1 MHTVCGK
8 RADRFNQRRI
18 RTQSELFPFGRF
30 YVGKRVRSVARPLRN
45 ATANN
50 NQKSIRSH
58 YMKLFRLIAGVLLA
72 GSMSIAAADLEP
84 WTDYD
89 LSEGVSNVTT
99 VKVDSNRIDTYL
111 EGLSKTWAPS
121 NEVAMELGQI
131 ESYAIYVSE
140 LPNGGDF
147 NVVLVVRM
155 KDASA
160 LQPTKERYEAFMKA
174 WGEENQAMND
184 KIVPTY
190 PGIRTIVGEYLLREV
205 TLK

>member
-1 MHTVCGK
+1 
-8 RADRFNQRRI
+8 
-18 RTQSELFPFGRF
+18 
-30 YVGKRVRSVARPLRN
+30 
-45 ATANN
+45 
-50 NQKSIRSH
+50 
-58 YMKLFRLIAGVLLA
+58 MKLFRLITGVLLA

-111 EGLSKTWAPS
+111 EGLSKTWAPA

-131 ESYAIYVSE
+131 EGYSIYVSE
-140 LPNGGDF
+140 LPNSGDF
-147 NVVLVVRM
+147 NVVLVVNM

-174 WGEENQAMND
+174 WGEENQATND
-184 KIVPTY
+184 EIVPTY
-190 PGIRTIVGEYLLREV
+190 PGIRTIVGEYLVREV
-205 TLK
+205 TFK